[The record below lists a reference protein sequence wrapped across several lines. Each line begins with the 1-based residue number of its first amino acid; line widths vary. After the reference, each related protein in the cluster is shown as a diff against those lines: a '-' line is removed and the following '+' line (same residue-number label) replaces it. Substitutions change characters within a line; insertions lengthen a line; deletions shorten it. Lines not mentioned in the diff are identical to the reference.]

1 MPSRSAPHLLLTYD
15 FPPLRGGIARYMAEV
30 ARRYAPG
37 RLVVSTGTHA
47 GVGDADLG
55 LPNRVDR
62 LPMDAQKLRNAHGL
76 LRWSRRARA
85 LARETGAEFV
95 WCGNVRP
102 AAYPAEWVRRREG
115 TPYGVIFHGSD
126 VLKLRR
132 RAEQVRVKRWL
143 YRPLLAN
150 AAVLAPNSRWTAS
163 QCHALLDALEIPLP
177 RERVRVVPLGT
188 DPAHFRPGLDT
199 RAVRERYS
207 LPEGRWLVT
216 VARLAAEKGL
226 DTGMRVLAALVA
238 DYPDLRYLIVVA
250 GSTEPLPAF
259 EREAVRLGVHD
270 RIHFLAGV
278 ADADLPAVVN
288 VGDVY
293 LGLSRR
299 TEIWEEGFGIA
310 LAEAAAC
317 GLPVVAGRSGGTAE
331 TVSEGETGI
340 LVDSES
346 PDEAAAAVRT
356 LLDDSALA
364 RRLGAAGRT
373 AVERVYNWDRVAV
386 DLTRIGEEFG
396 IPPAGTAAVP
406 PTERAG

>member
-1 MPSRSAPHLLLTYD
+1 MPSRAAPHLLLTYD
-15 FPPLRGGIARYMAEV
+15 FPPLRGGIARYMVEV

-47 GVGDADLG
+47 GGAEQLH

-85 LARETGAEFV
+85 LAREAGAEFV
-95 WCGNVRP
+95 WCGNMRP

-115 TPYGVIFHGSD
+115 TPYGIIFHGSD

-132 RAEQVRVKRWL
+132 RAEQLRVKRWL

-150 AAVLAPNSRWTAS
+150 AAVLAPNSRWTAA
-163 QCHALLDALEIPLP
+163 QCHALLDALEIPMP
-177 RERVRVVPLGT
+177 RDRVRVVPLGT

-199 RAVRERYS
+199 RAVRERYA
-207 LPEGRWLVT
+207 LPDGRWLVS

-226 DTGMRVLAALVA
+226 DIGMRVLASLVA
-238 DYPDLRYLIVVA
+238 DHPDLRYLIVAA
-250 GSTEPLPAF
+250 GSSEPLPAF
-259 EREAVRLGVHD
+259 EREAERLGVRD
-270 RIHFLAGV
+270 RVHFLTRV
-278 ADADLPAVVN
+278 PHADLPAVLN
-288 VGDVY
+288 VGHVF

-331 TVSEGETGI
+331 TVSEGETGF

-346 PDEAAAAVRT
+346 PDEAAAAVRL
-356 LLDDSALA
+356 LLDDGALA
-364 RRLGAAGRT
+364 GRLGAAGRT
-373 AVERVYNWDRVAV
+373 AVERVYNWDRVAT

-396 IPPAGTAAVP
+396 IAPS
-406 PTERAG
+406 RAGHAAAPVG